1 MRRMLPAHQFK
12 IGRKTYGLTQAD
24 ADELYM
30 ILEGKT
36 SYQQAQEWARTARPY
51 MSQEVREVLEAMAER
66 EAQGHKVIYKHRTN

>member
-12 IGRKTYGLTQAD
+12 IGRKIYGLTQAD

-36 SYQQAQEWARTARPY
+36 SYRQAQEWARTAHPY

>member
-36 SYQQAQEWARTARPY
+36 SYRQAQEWAKVVHPY
-51 MSQEVREVLEAMAER
+51 MSSEVREVLEAMAER

>member
-30 ILEGKT
+30 ILEGAT
-36 SYQQAQEWARTARPY
+36 SYQQAQAWAKVAHPY

>member
-30 ILEGKT
+30 ILEGAT
-36 SYQQAQEWARTARPY
+36 SYQQAQEWAKVAHPY
-51 MSQEVREVLEAMAER
+51 MSSEVREVLEAMAER

>member
-1 MRRMLPAHQFK
+1 MKRILPAHQFK

-36 SYQQAQEWARTARPY
+36 SYRQAQEWAKVARPY
-51 MSQEVREVLEAMAER
+51 MSPEVREVLKAMAER
-66 EAQGHKVIYKHRTN
+66 EAQGHEVIYKHRTN

>member
-36 SYQQAQEWARTARPY
+36 SYRQAQEWARVARPY

>member
-30 ILEGKT
+30 ILEGAT
-36 SYQQAQEWARTARPY
+36 SYQQAQEWAKVAHPY